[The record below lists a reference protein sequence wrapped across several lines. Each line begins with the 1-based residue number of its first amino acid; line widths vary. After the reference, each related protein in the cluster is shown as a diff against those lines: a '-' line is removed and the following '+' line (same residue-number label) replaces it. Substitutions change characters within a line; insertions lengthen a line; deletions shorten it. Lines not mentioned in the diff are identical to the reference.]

1 VTSILIIDDDRYMCA
16 LLQNLLLEKGY
27 SVAVAFNGMEGI
39 VKATASTFDIVLCDF
54 ILPDMQGDV
63 VLTRIKKL
71 DRRTIVI
78 VITGYPNKQTAS
90 DLIKKGAYD
99 YMLKPIV
106 PENLVVVMEKALSET
121 LNQDTGS
128 PKR

>member
-27 SVAVAFNGMEGI
+27 SVELAFNGIEGI
-39 VKATASTFDIVLCDF
+39 SKVTASKFDIVLCDF
-54 ILPDMQGDV
+54 VLPDMQGDV

-71 DRRTIVI
+71 DSRTIVI
-78 VITGYPNKQTAS
+78 IITGYPNKQTAV
-90 DLIKKGAYD
+90 DVLKIGAYD

-106 PENLVVVMEKALSET
+106 PENLIAAMQKALSET
-121 LNQDTGS
+121 INSNTTTGKS
-128 PKR
+128 

>member
-27 SVAVAFNGMEGI
+27 SVTLAFNGIEGI
-39 VKATASTFDIVLCDF
+39 TKVTASKFDIVLCDF
-54 ILPDMQGDV
+54 VLPDMQGDV

-71 DRRTIVI
+71 DSRTIVI
-78 VITGYPNKQTAS
+78 IITGYPNKQIAV
-90 DLIKKGAYD
+90 DVIKKGAYE

-106 PENLVVVMEKALSET
+106 PENLIAVMQKALSET
-121 LNQDTGS
+121 TNSNTTTGKS
-128 PKR
+128 

>member
-27 SVAVAFNGMEGI
+27 SVELAFNGIEGI
-39 VKATASTFDIVLCDF
+39 SKVTASKFDIVLCDF
-54 ILPDMQGDV
+54 VLPDMQGDV

-71 DRRTIVI
+71 DSRTIVI
-78 VITGYPNKQTAS
+78 IITGYPNKQTAV
-90 DLIKKGAYD
+90 DVLKIGAYD

-106 PENLVVVMEKALSET
+106 PENLIAVMQKALSET
-121 LNQDTGS
+121 INSNTTTGKS
-128 PKR
+128 

>member
-27 SVAVAFNGMEGI
+27 SVTLAFNGIEGI
-39 VKATASTFDIVLCDF
+39 AKVTTSKFDIVLCDF
-54 ILPDMQGDV
+54 VLPDMQGDV

-71 DRRTIVI
+71 DSRTIVI
-78 VITGYPNKQTAS
+78 IITGYPNKQTAV
-90 DLIKKGAYD
+90 DVIKKGAYE

-106 PENLVVVMEKALSET
+106 PENLIAVMQKALSEKI
-121 LNQDTGS
+121 NPDTTTG
-128 PKR
+128 KL